1 MLAHLYKLTMTDA
14 IWVLILVV
22 LGLFVSIKTAQG
34 SNNREKIQGGTV
46 AKVGNYVASA
56 MIAMLAPTVLCNI
69 FFIHPTF
76 LGETVL
82 MPGLGWNITKL
93 AHVVV
98 IAVVMIAIAFIFL
111 LPYAL
116 AEKPAL
122 DKLKNQEDKGWTR
135 EDAETSGL

>member
-1 MLAHLYKLTMTDA
+1 MTDTMW
-14 IWVLILVV
+14 ILVLIV

-34 SNNREKIQGGTV
+34 SSNREKIHGG
-46 AKVGNYVASA
+46 AMSQIGNYVASA

-76 LGETVL
+76 LATFLGEEIL
-82 MPGLGWNITKL
+82 MPGLGWNVTKL

-98 IAVVMIAIAFIFL
+98 IAVVMIAIAIIFL

-116 AEKPAL
+116 AEKPQL
-122 DKLKNQEDKGWTR
+122 EKLKQQEDKGWTR
-135 EDAETSGL
+135 EDAESSGL

>member
-1 MLAHLYKLTMTDA
+1 MTDTMW
-14 IWVLILVV
+14 ILVLIV

-34 SNNREKIQGGTV
+34 SSNREKIHGG
-46 AKVGNYVASA
+46 AMSQIGNYVASA

-76 LGETVL
+76 LGEEIL
-82 MPGLGWNITKL
+82 MPGLGWNVTKL
-93 AHVVV
+93 AHVVL
-98 IAVVMIAIAFIFL
+98 IAVVMIAIAIVFL

-116 AEKPAL
+116 AEKPQL
-122 DKLKNQEDKGWTR
+122 EKLKQQEDRGWTK